1 MEKTVHPTSDKF
13 IPFITPETRN
23 FWEGTKLGEL
33 RIQKC
38 DSCGHKYF
46 PPRPFCPKCSS
57 KDISVVLCSGEA
69 KLYSYVISHLPA
81 PGFEPPFSIAVV
93 ELLEGPRLM
102 SNVIGCPQTPSSL
115 ILDMP
120 LAVVYEKLSDEITL
134 PLFKPTEKLV

>member
-1 MEKTVHPTSDKF
+1 MF
-13 IPFITPETRN
+13 
-23 FWEGTKLGEL
+23 
-33 RIQKC
+33 
-38 DSCGHKYF
+38 
-46 PPRPFCPKCSS
+46 SS

-102 SNVIGCPQTPSSL
+102 SNVIGCPQTPSFL

-134 PLFKPTEKLV
+134 PLFKPTEKIV